1 MDDDGRGD
9 GDGGGEVVRSIGLL
23 IDRPGDDGGE
33 KGEGDGD
40 GDGELV
46 RSTTTRIDFGL
57 CELAC
62 VVL

>member
-1 MDDDGRGD
+1 MDDDERGD
-9 GDGGGEVVRSIGLL
+9 GDGGGEVVRSIGLV
-23 IDRPGDDGGE
+23 IDRPGDEGGE

-46 RSTTTRIDFGL
+46 RSTTTLIALGL
-57 CELAC
+57 RELAC